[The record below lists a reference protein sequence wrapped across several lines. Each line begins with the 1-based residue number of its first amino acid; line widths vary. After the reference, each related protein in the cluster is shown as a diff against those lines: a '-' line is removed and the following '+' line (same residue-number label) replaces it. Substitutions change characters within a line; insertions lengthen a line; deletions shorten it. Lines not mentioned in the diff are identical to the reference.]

1 MSEESISQ
9 KFGLKNIDETRNY
22 LFKQINKN
30 ELISKKYQKVSRVLN
45 YTDHLLILIFA
56 VTGCVSISDF
66 ACLVGIPIGI
76 TSSELN

>member
-9 KFGLKNIDETRNY
+9 KCGLKNIDETRNY

-45 YTDHLLILIFA
+45 YTEHLLILIFA